1 MNTMERNSTG
11 MSSFL
16 VSNCQKSALYDVYL
30 NNKEVITTSSGF
42 ATNTKSNTFI
52 NLDRVLPDSNLIVS
66 HPLVMDED
74 ALKLQAALLKK
85 PRNDR
90 NSTADAI
97 IFYIAVGL
105 CFYVTASLL
114 LWGSV

>member
-30 NNKEVITTSSGF
+30 NYKGSKSISRGF
-42 ATNTKSNTFI
+42 DSNTKSNTFI
-52 NLDRVLPDSNLIVS
+52 NLDRVLPDTNFIVS
-66 HPLVMDED
+66 HNLVMDED

-85 PRNDR
+85 PRNDA
-90 NSTADAI
+90 NSTADLI
-97 IFYIAVGL
+97 IYLIAVGL
-105 CFYVTASLL
+105 CLYALASLMI
-114 LWGSV
+114 WGSV